1 MLANTKQVRKVG
13 NAIVGFAA
21 QWTDETSEYNKQRRS
36 ITWAIYWKSKQ
47 DVDTMA
53 SKLRAEFA
61 KLGYTNKVT
70 VTQDTYLRVI
80 ADLG

>member
-36 ITWAIYWKSKQ
+36 VTWAIYWR
-47 DVDTMA
+47 DVDAIANT
-53 SKLRAEFA
+53 LRAEFA

-70 VTQDTYLRVI
+70 VTQGSYLRVI

>member
-36 ITWAIYWKSKQ
+36 VTWAIYWR
-47 DVDTMA
+47 DVDAIANT
-53 SKLRAEFA
+53 LRAEFA

-70 VTQDTYLRVI
+70 VTQDTYVRVI

>member
-36 ITWAIYWKSKQ
+36 VVWAIYWR
-47 DVDTMA
+47 DVDAIANT
-53 SKLRAEFA
+53 LRAEFA

-70 VTQDTYLRVI
+70 VTQGSYLRVI

>member
-21 QWTDETSEYNKQRRS
+21 QWTDETSDYNKQRRS
-36 ITWAIYWKSKQ
+36 VVWACYWQ
-47 DVDTMA
+47 DTNA
-53 SKLRAEFA
+53 LAAKLRAEFA
-61 KLGYTNKVT
+61 RLGYANKVT

-80 ADLG
+80 ADLA

>member
-21 QWTDETSEYNKQRRS
+21 QWTDETSDYNKQRRS
-36 ITWAIYWKSKQ
+36 VTWAIYWR
-47 DVDTMA
+47 DVDAIANT
-53 SKLRAEFA
+53 LRAEFA

-70 VTQDTYLRVI
+70 VTQGSYLRVI

>member
-13 NAIVGFAA
+13 NAIVGFGA
-21 QWTDETSEYNKQRRS
+21 QWTDETSDYNKQRRS
-36 ITWAIYWKSKQ
+36 VVWAIYWR
-47 DVDTMA
+47 DVDAIANT
-53 SKLRAEFA
+53 LRAEFA